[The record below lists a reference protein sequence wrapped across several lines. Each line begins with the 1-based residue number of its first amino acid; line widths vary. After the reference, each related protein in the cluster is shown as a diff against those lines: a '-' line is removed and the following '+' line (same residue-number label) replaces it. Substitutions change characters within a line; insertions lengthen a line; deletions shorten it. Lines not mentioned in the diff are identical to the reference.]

1 MSPELQ
7 RMEQSKSSLQQTKKK
22 REREN
27 WLAENDEGI
36 GDRDKEMTVIFPM
49 ILK

>member
-1 MSPELQ
+1 
-7 RMEQSKSSLQQTKKK
+7 MEQSKKFLTVDRKK
-22 REREN
+22 REN

>member
-7 RMEQSKSSLQQTKKK
+7 RMEQSIKFLTVAEEK
-22 REREN
+22 EEN
-27 WLAENDEGI
+27 WLAENDERI

-49 ILK
+49 ILE